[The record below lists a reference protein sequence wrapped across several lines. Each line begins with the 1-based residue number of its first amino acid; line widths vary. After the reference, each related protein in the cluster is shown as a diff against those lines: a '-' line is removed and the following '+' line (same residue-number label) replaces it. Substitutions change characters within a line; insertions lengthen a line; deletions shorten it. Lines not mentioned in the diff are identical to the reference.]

1 MNTLTQ
7 TISPP
12 TYPAYPVNGGPLD
25 RAPEKHGEWYYE
37 PKYNGWRV
45 LVHAPTGQMFNHQL
59 QRSTIEHEFTAAI
72 EKLRS
77 LKLNV
82 SEWFDCEALARRHN
96 IGRGTLILLDFIPTT
111 MGVGVVEER
120 RWTAA
125 GTYLARRALLELSAR
140 FADVPTHTELN
151 KPIEPHSLY
160 LVPSYKAAGAL
171 ARVGDVAPEES
182 GGSRYENMRGLW
194 DLLKECKRGTGL
206 RILRG
211 PRGQARE
218 LHLPRATARPEGKV
232 PLLDETQVG
241 ILRKEYETVQRNT

>member
-7 TISPP
+7 TITPP

-82 SEWFDCEALARRHN
+82 SEWFDCEALERRHN

-111 MGVGVVEER
+111 MEER

-125 GTYLARRALLELSAR
+125 GTYLARRALLELSAS
-140 FADVPTHTELN
+140 FAGVPTHTELN

-194 DLLKECKRGTGL
+194 DLLKECNGVLGCEFYEGLVAKRANS
-206 RILRG
+206 IYPVQLRG
-211 PRGQARE
+211 P
-218 LHLPRATARPEGKV
+218 
-232 PLLDETQVG
+232 
-241 ILRKEYETVQRNT
+241 KEKYPFWMKHRWQF